1 MEEASRILSTG
12 LDCKLIHECKGKDD
26 NNTIPMYI
34 IRPENSGE
42 EIPCLFY
49 IHGGGMSS
57 MSSSWGN
64 FQSFARLIARQGVC
78 VIMPEFRN
86 SLIGTK
92 LVPEVAQYPAGLNV
106 SKLLLTYAIEMLSL

>member
-1 MEEASRILSTG
+1 
-12 LDCKLIHECKGKDD
+12 
-26 NNTIPMYI
+26 MYVV
-34 IRPENSGE
+34 RPENSGSD
-42 EIPCLFY
+42 IPCFFY
-49 IHGGGMSS
+49 LHGGGMATLSS
-57 MSSSWGN
+57 ADGV
-64 FQSFARLIARQGVC
+64 FQAFARLIARQGVC

>member
-1 MEEASRILSTG
+1 
-12 LDCKLIHECKGKDD
+12 
-26 NNTIPMYI
+26 
-34 IRPENSGE
+34 
-42 EIPCLFY
+42 
-49 IHGGGMSS
+49 

-106 SKLLLTYAIEMLSL
+106 SKLLLT